1 MARTAAT
8 QVDPTGGNF
17 ARYFEIV
24 PALTPALREEVFSIR
39 HQVFCEDLGFEA
51 IRPDRRESDEY
62 DAQSLHLL
70 IRNVKTGEYV
80 GCTRIVRVRPEDAQ
94 RCMPFE
100 RTCAHV
106 IDRTIVDPAALPRAT
121 IGEVSRLSIVA
132 KYRKR
137 KGELKRPAAISSDD
151 FGTPDLP
158 RFPYIMVGLYFATVE
173 LARLH
178 GIETLFFLTEPRLAE
193 HFRKLGVEIRTIG
206 AAIEHRGTRIPS
218 MMSAGGILE
227 NLKPML
233 RPMYQTIAQEIAA
246 ALSSGPLFSP
256 SISGAR

>member
-1 MARTAAT
+1 MAETASTEGSPAC
-8 QVDPTGGNF
+8 DNF

-24 PALTPALREEVFSIR
+24 PTLTPALLDEVYSIR

-51 IRPDRRESDEY
+51 TRPDRRENDEY

-70 IRNVKTGEYV
+70 IRSVNTGEYV

-94 RCMPFE
+94 SRMPFE
-100 RTCAHV
+100 RICAHA

-121 IGEVSRLSIVA
+121 IGEVSRLSIIA

-137 KGELKRPAAISSDD
+137 KGELKQPAAISSDD
-151 FGTPDLP
+151 FGTQGHP
-158 RFPYIMVGLYFATVE
+158 RFPYIMVGLYFGAVE

-218 MMSAGGILE
+218 MMNTGTILE
-227 NLKPML
+227 NLKTML
-233 RPMYQTIAQEIAA
+233 RPMYLTIAKEVDAA
-246 ALSSGPLFSP
+246 FPALPVMP
-256 SISGAR
+256 VMRA